1 MKIDDIVQNRAT
13 SLDIIQRKTAA
24 KADKNAK
31 TQANKPDAFS
41 VKLSSALEQM
51 KSTSSLENDDA
62 RRDKVA
68 AIRKQL
74 ASGTYNISGKD
85 VASKILNAIKE

>member
-1 MKIDDIVQNRAT
+1 VKIDNFVQNRVSPLDAT
-13 SLDIIQRKTAA
+13 QKKTAA
-24 KADKNAK
+24 KTERTAQPQAK
-31 TQANKPDAFS
+31 QTDAFS

-51 KSTSSLENDDA
+51 KAPDSLENDNI

-68 AIRKQL
+68 AIRDQL

-85 VASKILNAIKE
+85 VASKILNAIK

>member
-13 SLDIIQRKTAA
+13 SLDILQRKTSE

-51 KSTSSLENDDA
+51 KSTASLENDDA